1 MVRYSSNSN
10 YTDFVRR
17 KEVTISSSLLQLTGR
32 MKYETGRT
40 VLNVADSS
48 DSSLSY
54 ISNYFTTHR
63 TRITSRYNERIIES
77 YLEKLRE
84 EIYAKATDQK
94 AKEESKATR
103 DKP

>member
-1 MVRYSSNSN
+1 M
-10 YTDFVRR
+10 
-17 KEVTISSSLLQLTGR
+17 TISSSLLQLTGR
-32 MKYETGRT
+32 T

-48 DSSLSY
+48 NSSLSY
-54 ISNYFTTHR
+54 ILNYFTTHR
-63 TRITSRYNERIIES
+63 TNITSRYNKRIIES

-94 AKEESKATR
+94 IKEDKATR